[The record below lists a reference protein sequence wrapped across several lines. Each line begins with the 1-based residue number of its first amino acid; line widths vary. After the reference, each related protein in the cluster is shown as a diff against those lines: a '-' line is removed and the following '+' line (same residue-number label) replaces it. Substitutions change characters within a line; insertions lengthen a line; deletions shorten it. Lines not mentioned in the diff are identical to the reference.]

1 MEDQDSPTIPEEVR
15 AANRLDKPS
24 GELGGLEAVEAS
36 ETAREHPLPLRTD
49 AQRQFIPGAMRDQ
62 LIVAQSRATGAARLS
77 GEHVASLIYGA
88 HPVSQHTAPY
98 AARYSANYS
107 EATREPDQQEGR

>member
-1 MEDQDSPTIPEEVR
+1 MEDRDSPTIAEQVS
-15 AANRLDKPS
+15 AANRSDKAS

-49 AQRQFIPGAMRDQ
+49 AHRQFIPGAMRDQ
-62 LIVAQSRATGAARLS
+62 LIVAQGHATGAARLS

-88 HPVSQHTAPY
+88 QPVSQHTAPY
-98 AARYSANYS
+98 DARYSANYS
-107 EATREPDQQEGR
+107 EATREPEQQEGR